1 MAEQPGVERPG
12 PHPLER
18 RRLMLA
24 AGSAGL
30 AIGAALVVRNQI
42 RHPHKDKHVT
52 PDGRPRLLTLAA
64 TGPSH
69 DPVLLAAR
77 DQGLFERYRLDI
89 AYTSPVT
96 SGREALDQVQNG
108 QADAAVAAALSWLP
122 RLQAGL
128 PAHLVCGLQAGSSRL
143 LVARRSPFRRIEDLH
158 RRAIGIG
165 SLDSPD
171 RLFFSIMM
179 RRKGMDPNRDV
190 EWRQLPPEGLGLAL
204 SEGHVQAVVGHDP
217 AIWLLRD
224 SLHFDELASSMSGS
238 YSVRVS
244 RVLGLRNTLLHD
256 DPAAAVALT
265 LAMQDAARWV
275 AAHPQQVAA
284 LLAAE
289 SRSLTV
295 EQASRMLKSEGRLVH
310 PVGNDLRDQVAEY
323 MDELKLIGL
332 APETPDSAVFAKGV
346 TANVLKA

>member
-1 MAEQPGVERPG
+1 MAQPTG
-12 PHPLER
+12 PDAVPR
-18 RRLMLA
+18 RRLLLA
-24 AGSAGL
+24 AGGAGI
-30 AIGAALVVRNQI
+30 AVGAALVVRNQV
-42 RHPHKDKHVT
+42 RHPYKDKHVT
-52 PDGRPRLLTLAA
+52 PDGRPRRLVVAA
-64 TGPSH
+64 TAPRH

-77 DQGLFERYRLDI
+77 DQGLFERYRLEIEYVDRV
-89 AYTSPVT
+89 P
-96 SGREALDQVQNG
+96 SGHAALDQVERG

-128 PAHLVCGLQAGSSRL
+128 PARLVCGLQAGSSRL
-143 LVARRSPFRRIEDLH
+143 LVARRSPLRRIEDLH
-158 RRAIGIG
+158 RRVIGIG

-179 RRKGMDPNRDV
+179 RRKGMDPNHDV
-190 EWRQLPPEGLGLAL
+190 EWRQLPPDGLGLAL
-204 SEGHVQAVVGHDP
+204 SEGEVQAVVGHDP

-224 SLHFDELASSMSGS
+224 SLHFDELASSITGS

-244 RVLGLRNTLLHD
+244 RVLGLRSTLLHD

-275 AAHPQQVAA
+275 AAHPQQTAV

-289 SRSLTV
+289 SRSLTL
-295 EQASRMLKSEGRLVH
+295 EQCARMLKSEGKAVH
-310 PVGNDLRDQVAEY
+310 PVGNDLRDQVAQY

-332 APETPDSAVFAKGV
+332 TPETLDSAAFAKNV